1 MLLAA
6 LITSFRT
13 LYDLEPSAADIQQAI
28 DSGDLEARVFQSDL
42 DALKFEWAEGSQI
55 WSGHLLDPGEFAVVV
70 AFILPQVKR
79 GLEVEPVAGVDPEEA
94 AQPRGGVG
102 RDRATAGEDFAEAAL
117 RDAGGLGCR
126 QLGDAHRHEKLIV
139 QDDAGVQEGEFGI
152 HVRCGF
158 G

>member
-70 AFILPQVKR
+70 AFILPQKKR
-79 GLEVEPVAGVDPEEA
+79 PSRAAVSAVIERRPERISLRRLCGMPVALA
-94 AQPRGGVG
+94 AASWVMRIGTKNSSCRMMP
-102 RDRATAGEDFAEAAL
+102 
-117 RDAGGLGCR
+117 GCR
-126 QLGDAHRHEKLIV
+126 RESLVFMFG
-139 QDDAGVQEGEFGI
+139 AGSVNATPSKF
-152 HVRCGF
+152 CL
-158 G
+158 